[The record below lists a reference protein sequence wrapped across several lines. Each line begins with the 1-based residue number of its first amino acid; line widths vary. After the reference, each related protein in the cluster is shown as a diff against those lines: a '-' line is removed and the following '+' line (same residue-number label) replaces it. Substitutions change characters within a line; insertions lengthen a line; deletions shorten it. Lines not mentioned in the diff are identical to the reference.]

1 LPLRKLAAATEFS
14 PGIVDLQYI
23 LELLTAQPVREKDQ
37 LAEELRVRYFSDSAL
52 KYSDPVR
59 RLQEQTKRSNN
70 VLIGL
75 REYGLMDGNHASS
88 LAKELAPLDP
98 EEQHAGLARHILVS
112 LNGVDVLRAVLDL
125 QTRREKVTKDS
136 LVEEL
141 RSNFNFE
148 MPRDTTK
155 HLLML
160 KWLRKAGVLPDSGYS
175 IDEGRVK
182 ELAGIEIRPLDE
194 WQSMPLAQRAF
205 VQVLRRLGLAHD
217 GADHAVTA
225 VMDQAE
231 LEYGRLYLGGRTAAN
246 VLAPLEALGWVET
259 SGSTGGRGSKSG
271 RVAPSQKLL
280 DFDFEL
286 ALGFSVPAIPADL
299 RKMINR
305 PLREIGADLDDPDTY
320 VAGLA
325 LELLTLR
332 LVLALGLNPVEFR
345 KRDYKTGG
353 GEVDVL
359 AEGVHLHFSRW
370 LVQCKNQRAAVTLS
384 ALAKEIGMSV
394 LLHAHVIVIATTGRF
409 AKSVLTYAEQVAR
422 TTALQVVLVDGV
434 AIKSF
439 LGGSDDV
446 IKKHFRNA
454 AAETL
459 RLKSSQRQVTAEE

>member
-1 LPLRKLAAATEFS
+1 VPPRKLAAATEFS
-14 PGIVDLQYI
+14 PGIVKLEHI
-23 LELLTAQPVREKDQ
+23 LELLTAQPAKNKDQ
-37 LAEELRVRYFSDSAL
+37 LVEEIRVRYFGHSAS
-52 KYSDPVR
+52 KYSQPAR
-59 RLQEQTKRSNN
+59 RLKEQTKRANN

-75 REYGLMDGNHASS
+75 REYGLLEGTHASN
-88 LAKELAPLDP
+88 LARELAPLATA
-98 EEQHAGLARHILVS
+98 EQHARLAKNILVS
-112 LNGVDVLRAVLDL
+112 LNGIDVLRAVLDL
-125 QTRREKVTKDS
+125 QIRREAVNKDS
-136 LVEEL
+136 LAEEL
-141 RSNFNFE
+141 RSNFSYE

-155 HLLML
+155 HLLL
-160 KWLRKAGVLPDSGYS
+160 LAWLRKAGVLPDRGYS
-175 IDEGRVK
+175 INEGRVK

-194 WQSMPLAQRAF
+194 WQSMPLGQQAF
-205 VQVLRRLGLAHD
+205 VQVLRRLGLTH
-217 GADHAVTA
+217 GKADHAVSA
-225 VMDQAE
+225 VLNQAE
-231 LEYGRLYLGGRTAAN
+231 QEYGRLYVGGKTAAA
-246 VLAPLEALGWVET
+246 VLAPLETLGWIET

-271 RVAPSQKLL
+271 RVRPSQKLL

-299 RKMINR
+299 RAKINR
-305 PLREIGADLDDPDTY
+305 PLREIGADLTDPDTY

-332 LVLALGLNPVEFR
+332 LVLALGLNPVDFR
-345 KRDYKTGG
+345 KRDNKTGG

-370 LVQCKNQRAAVTLS
+370 LVQCKNQQAAVTLS

-409 AKSVLTYAEQVAR
+409 AKSVLAYAEQVAQ
-422 TTALQVVLVDGV
+422 TTAMQVVLVDGDTLR
-434 AIKSF
+434 SF
-439 LGGSDDV
+439 LRGSDDV